1 MEVKD
6 RVQEMI
12 ESMSQEG
19 LDRLYVIVQRIWL
32 RYGAVAKTHS
42 R

>member
-1 MEVKD
+1 MEVREKI
-6 RVQEMI
+6 QEMI
-12 ESMSQEG
+12 ETMSQEG
-19 LDRLYVIVQRIWL
+19 LERLYVIVQRIWL

>member
-1 MEVKD
+1 MEVKEKI
-6 RVQEMI
+6 QEML
-12 ESMSQEG
+12 ETMPQEG
-19 LDRLYVIVQRIWL
+19 LERLYVIVQRIWL

>member
-1 MEVKD
+1 MEVKEKI
-6 RVQEMI
+6 QEML
-12 ESMSQEG
+12 ETMSQEG
-19 LDRLYVIVQRIWL
+19 LERLYVIVQRIWL